1 MPISAHEDNVSH
13 GLIKYIW
20 EGLPIAVVLL
30 IMQLN
35 DKQTPSC
42 ADIFFG
48 RSSCI
53 YQYTC
58 MLTYGEAGS
67 TVMQP
72 EWDGVLA
79 HDLYESTFGPR
90 ICTH

>member
-13 GLIKYIW
+13 GLIKYIR

-42 ADIFFG
+42 ADIFFWAELLHLP
-48 RSSCI
+48 I
-53 YQYTC
+53 YMHAYVWR
-58 MLTYGEAGS
+58 GG
-67 TVMQP
+67 
-72 EWDGVLA
+72 
-79 HDLYESTFGPR
+79 
-90 ICTH
+90 